1 MRDHVADES
10 FLLRQTIEAKYTKLY
25 PNKWLPLYSQVTFS
39 NIPYHVAYNQG
50 KIQDSI
56 MEEVMNTDN
65 IEQNWDSEEIMV
77 KMAEKSK
84 SFNFE
89 I

>member
-1 MRDHVADES
+1 
-10 FLLRQTIEAKYTKLY
+10 
-25 PNKWLPLYSQVTFS
+25 
-39 NIPYHVAYNQG
+39 
-50 KIQDSI
+50 
-56 MEEVMNTDN
+56 MNTDN